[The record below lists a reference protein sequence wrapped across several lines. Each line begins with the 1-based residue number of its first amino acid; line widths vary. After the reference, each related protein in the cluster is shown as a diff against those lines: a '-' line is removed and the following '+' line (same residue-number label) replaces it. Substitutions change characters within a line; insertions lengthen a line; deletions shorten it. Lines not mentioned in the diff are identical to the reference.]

1 MSQATLLEEIIH
13 WSEETCRQELKS
25 VLPKLVSHLH
35 ADKQD
40 ELIRVFKIITEMFIP
55 HMSMVE
61 LEAECFSKVLPKVV
75 KMFNDLVEEISS
87 QVGGMSS
94 QNSELRAFLRNS
106 LQAMVQILETLSGC
120 VRHVCSF
127 KDSLTLETV
136 RSLPFCIL
144 KVLKDTF
151 LHCKE
156 SEVVYGGRMSLV
168 TDLLQALFK
177 EAYSLQKSLIELL
190 DRIALGSAASEQE
203 VSDILAAIHSLLEI
217 CSVIS
222 NLDIALHANTWK
234 FIIRQSVK
242 YQALLEEQLH
252 HGDIVSCLCDDLL
265 ASFHTCLELAQQMKQ
280 SGTQENV
287 QCPEFKLFQK
297 TTKMCR
303 FFANTLVHY
312 VKEFTAFLAKSCGYF
327 HHVYLQILSKLPP
340 SLWSP
345 PISSVH
351 SGEMSSVVL
360 VAMDALIAQLLP
372 FRPFA
377 EAVLAEK
384 QPDAES
390 GPELLFPHCL
400 LLVNITGKLSSQPEE
415 VLRLWCEGSRFPE
428 DTPKLT
434 VFQALFRCVADGC
447 SPRHAG
453 GPGWSPRRMSDFA
466 AVPAEPGAGCTL
478 ENDWL
483 AAAACSGQLRQAH
496 LRLAGR
502 ATLDSELVAA
512 RMENRDTAAEGRRS
526 WCFCS
531 AQERTLLEVLLQPDT
546 QTALLATDVW
556 CFMARYGTAE
566 LCLHHVVL
574 AAHLIKACP
583 GECYQRSHLAM
594 LLRRMMFLMTPQHQ
608 AEVAERFPPGLAENL
623 AVWRHVLLRAL
634 SQDVGRRVE
643 RDVMSAAGAAVTGW
657 LETGCRL
664 GELEAVNVALAASL
678 AVVRCEATGSESVS
692 SVLRMVSRLWPR
704 MCVSQVQA
712 YRPVQCTLRLLL
724 SICAILVQ
732 SVDSHVICQALT
744 CLSSLLSQ
752 KCPDDVVLAALDFLS
767 SLGKLFIPPEI
778 QSQVLPK
785 LSSLFSVLLA
795 NESWILHQHTLEAF
809 SRFAEVTNHEEVI
822 SQSLTSEH
830 SKNEVVNFLSKI
842 VHVDKTAKER
852 VERLKSEKSVLD
864 RHNARLENDS
874 MESTGDV
881 QPCSKRSRQ
890 ETSEEEEYEKYL
902 QTAESSLKTLC
913 TLTEQIPP
921 PQWVTARL
929 LDLQALITR
938 INTARPLKT

>member
-1 MSQATLLEEIIH
+1 MSQATLLEEVIH

-25 VLPKLVSHLH
+25 VLPKLVWHLH
-35 ADKQD
+35 SDKQD
-40 ELIRVFKIITEMFIP
+40 ELIRVLKIITEMFIP
-55 HMSMVE
+55 HMSVVE
-61 LEAECFSKVLPKVV
+61 LETECFSKVLPKVV

-87 QVGGMSS
+87 QVGGMPS
-94 QNSELRAFLRNS
+94 QNSELRACLRNS
-106 LQAMVQILETLSGC
+106 LQVMVQILEALSGC

-127 KDSLTLETV
+127 KETLMLETI

-151 LHCKE
+151 QHCKE
-156 SEVVYGGRMSLV
+156 SEAVYSDRLSLV

-177 EAYSLQKSLIELL
+177 EAYSLQKSLLELL

-203 VSDILAAIHSLLEI
+203 VSDILAVIHSLLEI

-265 ASFHTCLELAQQMKQ
+265 ASFHTCLELAEQMKQ
-280 SGTQENV
+280 SVPQENV
-287 QCPEFKLFQK
+287 QCPELKLFQK

-312 VKEFTAFLAKSCGYF
+312 VKEFRAFLAKSCGYF

-340 SLWSP
+340 SLWAP
-345 PISSVH
+345 AISSAH
-351 SGEMSSVVL
+351 SSELSSTVL

-384 QPDAES
+384 QPVADSA
-390 GPELLFPHCL
+390 PELSFPHCL
-400 LLVNITGKLSSQPEE
+400 LLTNITGKLSSQPEE

-428 DTPKLT
+428 DTPKLS
-434 VFQALFRCVADGC
+434 VFQALFLSFRAC
-447 SPRHAG
+447 SPERAAPALVPGVMVNGQAQSAVSLHRHVCVQLSA
-453 GPGWSPRRMSDFA
+453 FA
-466 AVPAEPGAGCTL
+466 AALPAVHFPQL
-478 ENDWL
+478 E
-483 AAAACSGQLRQAH
+483 
-496 LRLAGR
+496 
-502 ATLDSELVAA
+502 
-512 RMENRDTAAEGRRS
+512 RS
-526 WCFCS
+526 
-531 AQERTLLEVLLQPDT
+531 LLEVVLQPDT

-583 GECYQRSHLAM
+583 GECYQLSHLAM
-594 LLRRMMFLMTPQHQ
+594 LVRRMMFLMTPQHQ
-608 AEVAERFPPGLAENL
+608 AEMAEKFPPGLAENL
-623 AVWRHVLLRAL
+623 GVWRHVLFRAL
-634 SQDVGRRVE
+634 SPDVGKRAE
-643 RDVMSAAGAAVTGW
+643 RDVLSVAGAVVTGW
-657 LETGCRL
+657 LEKGCRL
-664 GELEAVNVALAASL
+664 GELQTVNVALSASL
-678 AVVRCEATGSESVS
+678 AVVRCETAGPESVS
-692 SVLRMVSRLWPR
+692 TVSRMVTRLWPR
-704 MCVSQVQA
+704 MCVSQVRA
-712 YRPVQCTLRLLL
+712 YPPVQCTLCLLFSL
-724 SICAILVQ
+724 SAISVQ
-732 SVDSHVICQALT
+732 SVDSHIICQALT

-785 LSSLFSVLLA
+785 LSSLFSILLA
-795 NESWILHQHTLEAF
+795 NESWIIHQHILEAF

-830 SKNEVVNFLSKI
+830 SKNKVVNFLSKI
-842 VHVDKTAKER
+842 AHAAETAEER
-852 VERLKSEKSVLD
+852 IERLKSEKTVFD
-864 RHNARLENDS
+864 RHNARQENDS
-874 MESTGDV
+874 MESTADLE
-881 QPCSKRSRQ
+881 PCSKRSRQ

-902 QTAESSLKTLC
+902 QTAESALKTLC
-913 TLTEQIPP
+913 TLTEQTAP
-921 PQWVTARL
+921 PQWVTPRL
-929 LDLQALITR
+929 LDLQALITQ
-938 INTARPLKT
+938 INTARPPKS